1 MDYSILKEEV
11 FKNKI
16 IIYFKVIYKKVLK
29 THKYS
34 LMVIFQNLFYIH
46 YILNIFLIEFSIFFE
61 SENFKLLSKI
71 LKYYSRVMKMIIH
84 YFP

>member
-1 MDYSILKEEV
+1 MDYSILKEVV

-34 LMVIFQNLFYIH
+34 LMVIFQNLFYTH
-46 YILNIFLIEFSIFFE
+46 YILNIFLIEFSIFFK

-71 LKYYSRVMKMIIH
+71 LKYYFRVMKMIIH

>member
-1 MDYSILKEEV
+1 MDCLILKEEV

-16 IIYFKVIYKKVLK
+16 IIYFMVINKKVLK

-46 YILNIFLIEFSIFFE
+46 YTLSIFLIKFSIFFKE
-61 SENFKLLSKI
+61 ENFKLLSKI
-71 LKYYSRVMKMIIH
+71 LIYYFRVMKMII
-84 YFP
+84 FN